1 MLIWSLIFLRAF
13 GPGLFTGAFAIAFTD
28 TGTLGKLMSEA
39 IENADSKQQEGIR
52 SNRCCG
58 RPCSIA
64 FGILPQIMPIFISQA
79 LYYFESNVRGAV
91 IIGAMGAG
99 GIGLQFLGAMQT
111 GSDFE
116 NVAYMAILVL
126 LMVIFIDK
134 MSARLRRVL
143 IGLT

>member
-1 MLIWSLIFLRAF
+1 MQHR
-13 GPGLFTGAFAIAFTD
+13 
-28 TGTLGKLMSEA
+28 
-39 IENADSKQQEGIR
+39 
-52 SNRCCG
+52 
-58 RPCSIA
+58 
-64 FGILPQIMPIFISQA
+64 FGILPQIMPIFISQT